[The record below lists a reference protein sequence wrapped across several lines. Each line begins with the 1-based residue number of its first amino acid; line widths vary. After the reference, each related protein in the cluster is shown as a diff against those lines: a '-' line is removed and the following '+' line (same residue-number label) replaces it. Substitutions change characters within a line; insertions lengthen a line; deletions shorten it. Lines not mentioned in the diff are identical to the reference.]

1 MLKKRSGNI
10 ELMRIIA
17 MLFIISHH
25 LLVHGMKIW
34 ENSTW
39 NNFVLLSI
47 DSCFFIGVN
56 VFVLISGYCGIKF
69 NLKKLFYLYILT
81 SIIGGLGYFVHLYV
95 DDASLGKSV
104 IYNTI
109 FSISHAPGTWYIKV
123 YIYLFLLSPI
133 INISLQTFTRKQI
146 HLVLFLLSVICVYF
160 GWFWQDEVNK
170 DGYNLINF
178 IWLYCIGYYLSNHL
192 NVNNSISIIYFL
204 PIWIIL
210 SIVNVIIWLKFNSYV
225 AWTYNN
231 PFVVLASISFFLFF
245 ISLNFTSR
253 VVNII
258 AQSTLGIYLIHE
270 NCYLSHFLY
279 DKSFVEKY
287 SNNVILFVASVFGVF
302 IVCGIVDFIIRT
314 LVVRPLMKITPPPTH
329 TIHCKEK

>member
-1 MLKKRSGNI
+1 MLKERNSNI

-34 ENSTW
+34 EDSTW

-95 DDASLGKSV
+95 DDVSLGKSV

-133 INISLQTFTRKQI
+133 VNIALQNFNKKQI
-146 HLVLFLLSVICVYF
+146 HLVLFLLTIICVYF
-160 GWFWQDEVNK
+160 GWFWQDDINK
-170 DGYNLINF
+170 DGYNLVNF
-178 IWLYCIGYYLSNHL
+178 IWLYCIGYYLSNHFDF
-192 NVNNSISIIYFL
+192 NNFLSKVYLLPIWVIISII
-204 PIWIIL
+204 
-210 SIVNVIIWLKFNSYV
+210 NVIIVIMFDSHV

-231 PFVVLASISFFLFF
+231 PFVVFASISFFLFF
-245 ISLNFTSR
+245 ISLNFKSR
-253 VVNII
+253 LINII
-258 AQSTLGIYLIHE
+258 AQSTLGIYLLHE
-270 NCYLSHFLY
+270 NSYLSTFLY
-279 DKSFVEKY
+279 KESFVEKY
-287 SNNVILFVASVFGVF
+287 SNDVILFVASVFGIF

-314 LVVRPLMKITPPPTH
+314 LVVRPLMKITPPYTL
-329 TIHCKEK
+329 